1 MLALCHSTVSCRM
14 EKHTVPKCSKGGFEG
29 RESADE
35 CVWCFFLFFFLG
47 VNGAVNGSGVCP
59 PTTLS
64 GSFPAS
70 SAPVQTATKPTKS
83 PDSSNSHRSSTET
96 SPVEVM
102 EKPIQKPKEKASP
115 LTFILPQFE
124 NMDKLYIIN

>member
-1 MLALCHSTVSCRM
+1 MFAMFQPTVSCRM
-14 EKHTVPKCSKGGFEG
+14 LKNTVPMWSKVGFEH
-29 RESADE
+29 RERADE
-35 CVWCFFLFFFLG
+35 SVWFLFLG

-70 SAPVQTATKPTKS
+70 SAPVQAVTKPTKS
-83 PDSSNSHRSSTET
+83 PDSCNSHRTRTENN
-96 SPVEVM
+96 PVEVM

-115 LTFILPQFE
+115 LT
-124 NMDKLYIIN
+124 

>member
-1 MLALCHSTVSCRM
+1 MKLDLRI
-14 EKHTVPKCSKGGFEG
+14 EKVLMNPF
-29 RESADE
+29 D
-35 CVWCFFLFFFLG
+35 VFFFFILG

-64 GSFPAS
+64 GNFPAS

-83 PDSSNSHRSSTET
+83 PDSSNSQRTSTEN

-102 EKPIQKPKEKASP
+102 EKPIQKPKEKASL
-115 LTFILPQFE
+115 LTCSLPHVE
-124 NMDKLYIIN
+124 NMHKVYITN